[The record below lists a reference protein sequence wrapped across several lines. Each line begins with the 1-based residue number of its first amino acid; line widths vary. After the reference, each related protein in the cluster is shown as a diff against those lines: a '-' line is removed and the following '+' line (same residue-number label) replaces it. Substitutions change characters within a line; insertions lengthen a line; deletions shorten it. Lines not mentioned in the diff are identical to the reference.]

1 MKFRRI
7 STYIYIR
14 MKTFR
19 LTLMLLFI
27 SIAANADNEIFTTNN
42 GVIVPNASFVET
54 WLLD

>member
-1 MKFRRI
+1 MKFRGV
-7 STYIYIR
+7 STYIYIYIR

-54 WLLD
+54 

>member
-1 MKFRRI
+1 
-7 STYIYIR
+7 

-27 SIAANADNEIFTTNN
+27 SIAAKADNEIFTTNN

-54 WLLD
+54 